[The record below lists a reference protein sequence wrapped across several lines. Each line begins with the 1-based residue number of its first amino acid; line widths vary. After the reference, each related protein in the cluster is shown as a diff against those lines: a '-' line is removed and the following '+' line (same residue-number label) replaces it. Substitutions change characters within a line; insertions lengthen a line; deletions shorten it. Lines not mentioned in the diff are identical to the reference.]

1 MMTNFKNKYCH
12 YCKLK
17 GEEIELYT
25 SRFIVACKHGHIQ
38 NFPYIEWVDK
48 DKAVQVRKPY

>member
-12 YCKLK
+12 YCKQK

-48 DKAVQVRKPY
+48 DKTVQVRKPY